1 MRNDPRAVT
10 GICGL
15 FCKTCPQFV
24 GGACDGCLSGHVA
37 EQCVNCRH
45 GFRDCAREHGVTWC
59 NECKDFPCD
68 RLQKFRD
75 VHVVDGI
82 SHHEHIM
89 EYVSRQR
96 EIGIEAWVK
105 EQEALNACP
114 NCGALTVWCERQ
126 CRSCG
131 QALLREEKR

>member
-1 MRNDPRAVT
+1 MTDDSRAVT

-15 FCKTCPQFV
+15 FCKTCPQFA
-24 GGACDGCLSGHVA
+24 GGTCAGCLSGHVA
-37 EQCVNCRH
+37 ETCASCRH

-59 NECKDFPCD
+59 HECGDFPCD
-68 RLQKFRD
+68 RLRKFRD

-82 SHHEHIM
+82 SHHEHIL

-96 EIGIEAWVK
+96 EIGVEAWVK

-114 NCGALTVWCERQ
+114 NCGALTVWCERT
-126 CRSCG
+126 CRNCG
-131 QALLREEKR
+131 QALLR